1 MEPAATVPDAPVLSA
16 GERRKLKGKNHKC
29 PSCELVFK
37 EAREARS
44 HNEGVHLGVTYTCVT
59 CAKVYTNKVAFKHHQ
74 KQVEIS
80 GISCKEP
87 NKTIFCKI
95 CHKGHKDPV
104 KRHEQGARHRKSVKK
119 ALKSASEREK
129 ARKEQ
134 ILYHER
140 NLKNLST
147 LTGTAL
153 RVAIMQDDE
162 VVADSES
169 EEDWTGYGGDS
180 E

>member
-1 MEPAATVPDAPVLSA
+1 MLSA
-16 GERRKLKGKNHKC
+16 GERRKSKLKNHKC

-37 EAREARS
+37 EAREARA
-44 HNEGVHLGVTYTCVT
+44 HHERVHLGVTYTCVT
-59 CAKVYTNKVAFKHHQ
+59 CAKIYTNMMVFKQHQ

-80 GISCKEP
+80 GISCNEP
-87 NKTIFCKI
+87 HKSIFCKI

-104 KRHEQGARHRKSVKK
+104 KRHEKSARHRKSVKK
-119 ALKSASEREK
+119 ALKSASEQEK

-134 ILYHER
+134 ILYHEK

-147 LTGTAL
+147 LAGTAL
-153 RVAIMQDDE
+153 YVAIMQDDE
-162 VVADSES
+162 VVADSGS
-169 EEDWTGYGGDS
+169 EVDWTGYGGES